1 MYFLNKGIYP
11 FLFDN
16 NKKKEAIIMKDIT
29 IQSLIKKENEII
41 KSYKSYLTNIPVQEI
56 DNKAQDS
63 IVRHNNHV
71 ETLKN
76 IIGR

>member
-1 MYFLNKGIYP
+1 
-11 FLFDN
+11 
-16 NKKKEAIIMKDIT
+16 MKDIM

>member
-1 MYFLNKGIYP
+1 
-11 FLFDN
+11 
-16 NKKKEAIIMKDIT
+16 MKDIM
-29 IQSLIKKENEII
+29 IQSLIEKENEII
-41 KSYKSYLTNIPVQEI
+41 KSYKSYLTNIHVQEI

-71 ETLKN
+71 KTLKN